1 MPGRPAATGLAD
13 VNIRLRPFGR
23 TDLKVSEFGFG
34 CARVGGIFQRDSAD
48 FVSLLS
54 AAFDAGLNFFDTADI
69 YSQGES
75 EVLLGRTFRHR
86 RDQIVIAS
94 KAGFVLPARRRLVA
108 RLKPLVR
115 PLIGMIR
122 LGRQHLP
129 GAVSGALAQD
139 FSPAHLRRAV
149 EGSLKRLGTDRLALF
164 QLHSPPTSVVQGGEW
179 LEALDQLKQ
188 DGKIRYYGISCDT
201 LEVAAAALDHPRV
214 SSIQVPI
221 NLLEREFVD
230 VLPRAREQ
238 GVAVIARECLSN
250 GLLVKDASAAD
261 IEARSQSPSAA
272 ALKGARLQLCRQAA
286 TENGCTLSALAL
298 KFVSRLDGVSVT
310 LIGAS
315 RPAQLQGLLAGG
327 FASADLPE
335 LRGIPRWA

>member
-1 MPGRPAATGLAD
+1 
-13 VNIRLRPFGR
+13 V
-23 TDLKVSEFGFG
+23 
-34 CARVGGIFQRDSAD
+34 
-48 FVSLLS
+48 
-54 AAFDAGLNFFDTADI
+54 
-69 YSQGES
+69 
-75 EVLLGRTFRHR
+75 H
-86 RDQIVIAS
+86 
-94 KAGFVLPARRRLVA
+94 
-108 RLKPLVR
+108 
-115 PLIGMIR
+115 
-122 LGRQHLP
+122 
-129 GAVSGALAQD
+129 
-139 FSPAHLRRAV
+139 
-149 EGSLKRLGTDRLALF
+149 
-164 QLHSPPTSVVQGGEW
+164 GGEW